1 MWNIPWRS
9 QGEKEVDM
17 TLIQVIKA
25 FEAIASNQPSVN
37 MIVQNDIF
45 RLNACSDAKY
55 GVFGW
60 TQGIHSTGVDANTIT
75 YNFTFFYVDRL
86 TEDRSN
92 QIEVQSVGIETLDNI
107 IRDMDA
113 KGLYVDSNYTMQ
125 TFNQRFLDECA
136 GVFCNVSISVP
147 ASSLCSESFAD
158 FARVD
163 YNNDIMTY

>member
-1 MWNIPWRS
+1 
-9 QGEKEVDM
+9 M

-147 ASSLCSESFAD
+147 AASLCSESFAGFVWNDYKDD
-158 FARVD
+158 F
-163 YNNDIMTY
+163 YIY

>member
-1 MWNIPWRS
+1 
-9 QGEKEVDM
+9 M

-147 ASSLCSESFAD
+147 AASLCSESFAD
-158 FARVD
+158 FARND
-163 YNNDIMTY
+163 YKDDFMIY

>member
-1 MWNIPWRS
+1 
-9 QGEKEVDM
+9 M

-45 RLNACSDAKY
+45 RLNACSNARY

-60 TQGIHSTGVDANTIT
+60 TQGIHSTGADSNTIS
-75 YNFTFFYVDRL
+75 YQFTFFYVDRL

-147 ASSLCSESFAD
+147 AASLCSESFAD
-158 FARVD
+158 FARND
-163 YNNDIMTY
+163 YKDDFMIY